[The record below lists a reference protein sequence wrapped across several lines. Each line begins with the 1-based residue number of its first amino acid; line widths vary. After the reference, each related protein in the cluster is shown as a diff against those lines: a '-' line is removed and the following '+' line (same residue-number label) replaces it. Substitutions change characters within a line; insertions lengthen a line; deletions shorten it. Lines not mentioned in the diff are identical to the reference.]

1 MAGLSTTVHAQ
12 DTGTGTAQAADQT
25 PDQTPDQQDKANE
38 IDRIVVTGSRIPRTQ
53 LETASPVTTITAD
66 EIKSQ
71 GFRNVSDV
79 LRAQPLATGAVQDNQ
94 FAGFTPT
101 ATTISLLGLSPSF
114 TLILLDGRPLA
125 DYPLLY
131 NGQSNFTDLTSIPTA
146 MVERIDILPGNQ
158 SSIYGSAAI
167 AGVVNII
174 LKKHIDGTQL
184 DVRFGGYTE
193 GGGQNE
199 RLQLTGGHQFGNL
212 DVTWGLQYSHQDPI
226 YMNERDYTDTTDD
239 NPNPDL
245 RYGSR
250 TFIILNGFTGT
261 YDDPGTHCDDLANL
275 FDGTTIKDFRPG
287 RGDFCGSR
295 AQPGY
300 ATLLNEEKGVSAYVN
315 ATYALN
321 DTADLYATVLVGKHQ
336 AKNDSGSRFWVP
348 DINGT
353 HGNYIWNAA
362 EGTLE
367 TYQHIF
373 APEETPDD
381 ARFFDADSVSY
392 STAFGIKGTFGDSNW
407 DYDAYY
413 NRSGYK
419 VTSDQLWPLVGPME
433 DFYRDQFL
441 GPQLGTYYGYP
452 VYAPDKDAFYQA
464 TTPEQFRSFSGNLHN
479 VSETWTQNVSFQLV
493 NANLFEMPAGSVGM
507 AAVMQVGNQFWDN
520 PVDPRITNNEFFAL
534 NGTSGR
540 GKRNNQALGVE
551 FTVPLLKELTADVA
565 VRYDAYQN
573 VDAGSDS
580 KPTYK
585 IGLEF
590 RPSEQLLFRANY
602 ATAFRAPDMGYIFT
616 GGNGFF
622 SNETDFYK
630 CEIDPTNC
638 ALYTGVSVEGNQV
651 ANPDL
656 KSINANSY
664 GFGFVWSPSSDLDLR
679 ADYYNVSITD
689 EVVPQSTTQ
698 TLFDENECRQG
709 RLDPTSARCIDAIS
723 RVVRGPVNPTNPLL
737 SENVQLIIVK
747 GINIAEESV
756 SGITAGGNYHWDA
769 GAAGRFAFGLEYNLT
784 LDHKFKTFPDSPA
797 TDVFTNGQLLSAEFK
812 SIVTGDIG
820 WELGR
825 WSANL
830 HGTRY
835 GSLPNYARQFTTDPA
850 DPYITSNGVGPGKV
864 GPWMLYNLSV
874 DYDITDNSTLSL
886 IVNNLRNSRPPKD
899 PSYDG
904 SQGFAPPYYNIFA
917 YNGYGRSYWLEY
929 RIDFGGGS

>member
-1 MAGLSTTVHAQ
+1 
-12 DTGTGTAQAADQT
+12 
-25 PDQTPDQQDKANE
+25 
-38 IDRIVVTGSRIPRTQ
+38 
-53 LETASPVTTITAD
+53 
-66 EIKSQ
+66 
-71 GFRNVSDV
+71 
-79 LRAQPLATGAVQDNQ
+79 
-94 FAGFTPT
+94 
-101 ATTISLLGLSPSF
+101 
-114 TLILLDGRPLA
+114 
-125 DYPLLY
+125 
-131 NGQSNFTDLTSIPTA
+131 
-146 MVERIDILPGNQ
+146 
-158 SSIYGSAAI
+158 
-167 AGVVNII
+167 
-174 LKKHIDGTQL
+174 
-184 DVRFGGYTE
+184 
-193 GGGQNE
+193 
-199 RLQLTGGHQFGNL
+199 
-212 DVTWGLQYSHQDPI
+212 
-226 YMNERDYTDTTDD
+226 
-239 NPNPDL
+239 
-245 RYGSR
+245 
-250 TFIILNGFTGT
+250 
-261 YDDPGTHCDDLANL
+261 
-275 FDGTTIKDFRPG
+275 
-287 RGDFCGSR
+287 
-295 AQPGY
+295 
-300 ATLLNEEKGVSAYVN
+300 
-315 ATYALN
+315 
-321 DTADLYATVLVGKHQ
+321 
-336 AKNDSGSRFWVP
+336 
-348 DINGT
+348 
-353 HGNYIWNAA
+353 
-362 EGTLE
+362 
-367 TYQHIF
+367 
-373 APEETPDD
+373 
-381 ARFFDADSVSY
+381 
-392 STAFGIKGTFGDSNW
+392 
-407 DYDAYY
+407 
-413 NRSGYK
+413 
-419 VTSDQLWPLVGPME
+419 ME

-507 AAVMQVGNQFWDN
+507 AAVIQVGNQFWDN

-573 VDAGSDS
+573 VDAGSTPS
-580 KPTYK
+580 RPTRSAWNSVRASNCCS
-585 IGLEF
+585 GPTT
-590 RPSEQLLFRANY
+590 RPRSGRRTWDTSSPA
-602 ATAFRAPDMGYIFT
+602 ATA
-616 GGNGFF
+616 FF

-797 TDVFTNGQLLSAEFK
+797 TDVFTNGQLLTAEFK

-850 DPYITSNGVGPGKV
+850 DPYITSNGVGPGH
-864 GPWMLYNLSV
+864 GRAV
-874 DYDITDNSTLSL
+874 DALQPERG
-886 IVNNLRNSRPPKD
+886 LRHHRQQHAQPDREQPAQLAPPKD